1 MHQVEI
7 RIDKTEAM
15 RRLERATLKHGRM
28 LEQPKNAAQ
37 VYNLQADRE
46 ESADNGLMEASFDQW
61 LQKGVVIMDEYL
73 SGTPHYDSSPNDN
86 EFVINL
92 LMPGNWVIHSAP
104 GLKYALLE
112 LIHNGMLAD
121 WYDDTKP
128 DSATAFKKKAELNK
142 AEIHSIIYSLNPPS

>member
-7 RIDKTEAM
+7 RIDRTEAF
-15 RRLERATLKHGRM
+15 RRFERATWKQGRM
-28 LEQPKNAAQ
+28 LEQPKSVTQ
-37 VYNLQADRE
+37 VYNIQADRE
-46 ESADNGLMEASFDQW
+46 ESADNGLMEASFDRWIQE
-61 LQKGVVIMDEYL
+61 GVAIMREYVSSL
-73 SGTPHYDSSPNDN
+73 PHYDASPHDN

-112 LIHNGMLAD
+112 LVHNGMLAD
-121 WYDDTKP
+121 WYDDTKA